1 MGSIVG
7 AQFAMDLRIDGI
19 DTAVVLEEEE
29 EEEGVWKGISTN
41 TVVSRA
47 AVLVEMSALPLVIV
61 VVVLALVSIG
71 SFFL

>member
-1 MGSIVG
+1 
-7 AQFAMDLRIDGI
+7 MDLRIDGI

-29 EEEGVWKGISTN
+29 EGVWKGISTK

-61 VVVLALVSIG
+61 VVVLALVSRG
-71 SFFL
+71 SFFLV